1 MKQAST
7 ENTVSPGSA
16 LRGQTHTFMNY
27 VVYYDRLED
36 QNCGWQRRISNFHSL
51 PRLLV
56 YIHHID
62 TAIIIVN
69 QKGWAGI
76 HPLSN
81 AVNKLTPD
89 CSAEAAV
96 TWLLHDLV

>member
-1 MKQAST
+1 MKQGST
-7 ENTVSPGSA
+7 KNTVSPGSV
-16 LRGQTHTFMNY
+16 LRCQTHNFTNH
-27 VVYYDRLED
+27 VVCYDKLED
-36 QNCGWQRRISNFHSL
+36 QNSSWQRRVSNFLFL

-89 CSAEAAV
+89 CSAAAVV